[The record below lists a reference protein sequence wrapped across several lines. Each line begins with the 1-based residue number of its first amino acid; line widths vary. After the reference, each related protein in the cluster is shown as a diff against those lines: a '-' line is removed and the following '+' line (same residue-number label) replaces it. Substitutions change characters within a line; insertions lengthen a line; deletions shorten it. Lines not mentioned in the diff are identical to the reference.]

1 MNSNDNLKT
10 WIITLKSQILT
21 GTLLLVVMLI
31 VWFSLPMA
39 EFYILKQYMKWQQQ
53 SENRLSQEVN
63 ILALDEASIQ
73 FLEKRFKASVM
84 SDAFYNRLFQDLEG
98 LSIPNVLLNL
108 APIYTVNTHWKRWET
123 GQIKVTQAF
132 SPSKLLILE
141 SVFGDSR
148 IGIHGYDKPLEGE
161 TPVDKLLFPVMY
173 NPSDYIESSELQE
186 KLYSFPSVAI
196 SGILQRHNSL
206 AKTQKAKLK
215 LNTNKEWERAEKR
228 IELFTAPQ
236 KEGASQI
243 IQTDAKNRVLLRWSK
258 QQDYF
263 FENLFSTRPLIRV
276 KDLYTKFN
284 PKLMAQLKNKTVI
297 LTSITSDGL
306 LTQPSVLSPQHLQ
319 ADVIATAME
328 NFEQGQSIA
337 PAPKSYVFLL
347 MLLMLSLGL
356 LPRLKMR
363 KSVLPFIIVSTSVS
377 CYLLWASFSPS
388 LINVYYPFASPVG
401 IALMGHMIGLYYWR
415 IVEEKNLRNLE
426 LNMTQL
432 VSQSVLSEIKTKTTR
447 LSAGGKRINI
457 TSMFVDVR
465 NFTQLSENMSPKEMT
480 EILNDWYTEIEA
492 IANEYRGTVDKFLGD
507 GALIMF
513 GAPLESTHHADMAMR
528 AARHMI
534 EKSEA
539 IGRKHK
545 EERDI
550 DFSIGVSMNSGFA
563 FVGFVGPKNKLEY
576 TAIGDVVN
584 TAARLQDQTKVLGCK
599 IIFSESTLHHCQNV
613 NFDSPVSDMGSV
625 RVRGKEQAIKVYTF
639 EDMRQAP
646 LSETVDTPKNQD
658 AEIQLETP
666 LERTETK
673 QNLFE
678 TIQSNLMPKA
688 TPAQQAPKASLA
700 NFVKPNPFEK
710 QIQRALTNPSAFG
723 KIQGQ
728 VPPRPSTPE
737 DSTDEL
743 S

>member
-1 MNSNDNLKT
+1 VNTNDNVKT
-10 WIITLKSQILT
+10 WMITLKSQVLT
-21 GTLLLVVMLI
+21 GGLLAVVMII

-39 EFYILKQYMKWQQQ
+39 EFWVLKQYMKWQQQ
-53 SENRLSQEVN
+53 SENRISQDVN
-63 ILALDEASIQ
+63 ILALDEASIE
-73 FLEKRFKASVM
+73 FLENRFKASVM
-84 SDAFYNRLFQDLEG
+84 TDAFYNRLFKDLNG
-98 LSIPNVLLNL
+98 LSIPNVVLNL
-108 APIYTVNTHWKRWET
+108 APIYTANTRWKRWET
-123 GQIKVTQAF
+123 GRIKVSQAF
-132 SPSKLLILE
+132 SPNKLLILD
-141 SVFGDSR
+141 SSFGDPR
-148 IGIHGYDKPLEGE
+148 IGIHGNDKPLGSES
-161 TPVDKLLFPVMY
+161 PVDQLLFPVVY
-173 NPSDYIESSELQE
+173 DPIQYIESDALQG
-186 KLYSFPSVAI
+186 KLYNYPSIAI
-196 SGILQRHNSL
+196 SGILQRHNAL
-206 AKTQKAKLK
+206 AKDQKAKWK
-215 LNTNKEWERAEKR
+215 LDSNEEWERTEKR
-228 IELFTAPQ
+228 IEIFTSPL
-236 KEGASQI
+236 KNSMSQT
-243 IQTDAKNRVLLRWSK
+243 IQMDAKNRVLLRWSK

-263 FENLFSTRPLIRV
+263 FENLFSTRPLIPV
-276 KDLYTKFN
+276 KDLYTEFD
-284 PKLMAQLKNKTVI
+284 PKLVAQLKNKTVV

-306 LTQPSVLSPQHLQ
+306 LTQPTVLSSQHLQ

-347 MLLMLSLGL
+347 TLLMLSLGL

-363 KSVLPFIIVSTSVS
+363 KSILPFIIVATSVS
-377 CYLLWASFSPS
+377 CYLLWATFSPY
-388 LINVYYPFASPVG
+388 LINVYYPFATPVA

-432 VSQSVLSEIKTKTTR
+432 VSQSVLSEIKSKTTR
-447 LSAGGKRINI
+447 LSAGGKRTNI

-507 GALIMF
+507 GALVMF
-513 GAPLESTHHADMAMR
+513 GAPIESTHHADMAMR

-545 EERDI
+545 EERNI

-613 NFDSPVSDMGSV
+613 NFDSPIIDMGSV
-625 RVRGKEQAIKVYTF
+625 KVRGKEQSISVYTF
-639 EDMRQAP
+639 EDMLQESDVEP
-646 LSETVDTPKNQD
+646 TTEMPIIELD
-658 AEIQLETP
+658 AIREP
-666 LERTETK
+666 LEEK
-673 QNLFE
+673 PSLFE
-678 TIQSNLMPKA
+678 TIQTNLMPKNPA
-688 TPAQQAPKASLA
+688 AQQSPKPSLS

-710 QIQRALTNPSAFG
+710 QVQKAL
-723 KIQGQ
+723 
-728 VPPRPSTPE
+728 STPSPLRKKQGALPLKPTE
-737 DSTDEL
+737 SENPKDDIS
-743 S
+743 